1 MATSDGAVQMLLLGA
16 GHYSAPPRF
25 SPGDRRLPSMEY
37 CPWVVGSLA
46 LHVRN
51 CGADRDE
58 IIPHVVS
65 KKYESDENKF
75 FCVCVCVGGS
85 CVHPGY

>member
-1 MATSDGAVQMLLLGA
+1 MATSDGAVRMLLLGA
-16 GHYSAPPRF
+16 GHYSAPPVF
-25 SPGDRRLPSMEY
+25 HLVIVVCHLWNNY

-58 IIPHVVS
+58 IIPHVLS
-65 KKYESDENKF
+65 KNMKVMQTSS
-75 FCVCVCVGGS
+75 CVCVWGGA
-85 CVHPGY
+85 CVHPA